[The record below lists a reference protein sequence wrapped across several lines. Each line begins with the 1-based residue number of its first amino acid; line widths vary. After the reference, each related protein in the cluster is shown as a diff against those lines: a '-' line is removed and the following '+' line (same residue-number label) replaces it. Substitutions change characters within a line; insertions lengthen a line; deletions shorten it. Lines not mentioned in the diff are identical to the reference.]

1 MKKTKIVGAF
11 PGSVPVASS
20 AASNRCHRPSRPR
33 RRRHRTRRSVK
44 NRYGSWVTLPRPR
57 PRPAQ
62 LAPAPLAT
70 ISVEDR
76 EKTREMATQ
85 ASGHLKLSSLASAAT
100 QTESQQM
107 DGPTSQDDDLRA
119 QVKALQR
126 EVRDDA
132 ASKQTLYSRLCGA
145 REDNEEAEK
154 ANAALLQQVRD
165 LQGQVTTERVTF
177 QQQVE
182 DLHGQVMAG
191 QARLQEAAANIGWQQ
206 RRISQ
211 LQEELRIQGE
221 LRKDLEDELDELQA
235 QSSAVVP
242 TGGGMDAVYDAMAF
256 AQHVAQQDRER
267 EASKNF
273 W

>member
-20 AASNRCHRPSRPR
+20 TASNRCHRPSRPR

-145 REDNEEAEK
+145 REDSEK
-154 ANAALLQQVRD
+154 AGKATAALRQQILY
-165 LQGQVTTERVTF
+165 LQGQVMTEQATF
-177 QQQVE
+177 Q
-182 DLHGQVMAG
+182 
-191 QARLQEAAANIGWQQ
+191 EAESNIHWQHQ
-206 RRISQ
+206 RISQ

-221 LRKDLEDELDELQA
+221 LREDLEDELDELQA

-242 TGGGMDAVYDAMAF
+242 TGGGLDAIYDAMAF

-267 EASKNF
+267 EASQNF